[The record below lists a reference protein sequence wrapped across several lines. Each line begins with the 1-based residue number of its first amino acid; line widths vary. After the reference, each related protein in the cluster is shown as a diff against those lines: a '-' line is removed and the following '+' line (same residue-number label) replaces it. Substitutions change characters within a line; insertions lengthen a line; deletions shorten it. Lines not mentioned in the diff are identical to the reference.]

1 MTSQDIKNKF
11 IIFNIQRNYKFLSKY
26 LANLQNHIN
35 YCYDINIIS
44 LYQRNI
50 VIGKI
55 YELVKDLNA
64 AYNEFI
70 INKMDNNCNILDKYL
85 DIKLENFNDSTFFNG
100 RNYLKNLYN
109 LTFKNEI
116 NTILYPLDTKRFDII
131 KLSEKY
137 GALDIKSILEIILK
151 LDLKIIY
158 SEYTNIYLDFLNKL
172 FIPLKFNISDQQ
184 FKKINILSHELSSID
199 LSVDDLSL
207 DEYSNNDETEDNIYK
222 YIDDINIYIK
232 NVNND
237 EILNRVVCIEIK
249 YYNKTVIIEGLFIQ
263 DSINIYVK
271 TCQIS
276 NKFLYYKKKLL
287 ENKLVKCRAT
297 RKFSKSFFK
306 TLTIFEILSY
316 NNDFIDFIDNNYDKY
331 MILIGKTF
339 MNIMKEFI
347 KKNNTITDMFTTI
360 RLLLLGNE
368 ENINIAGLLFEITKE
383 KKINS
388 NLIYDLI
395 DKNLNYVSQIKL
407 KKTISNMKD
416 ELKKIQSM
424 TCDDVDF
431 KKQILSLKNMPLSVK
446 SLGLEKVEEMKS
458 SNNEYYKQLQY
469 VKTLLKFPWSS
480 PNDDAIFHELNK
492 DISRRK
498 NFISNIEDKL
508 KNLTYGHKEA
518 KNSLLQIIGKW
529 VTNPE
534 SGGSVISLVG
544 PPGVGKTLLARSVS
558 QVLNIPFA
566 QITLGGQNDGELLHG
581 HGYTYSGSQPGMII
595 KKMVEVG
602 KSRCILYFDELD
614 KACSKNGSNEI
625 TNILIHLTD
634 PNMNK
639 TFQDRFF
646 QGVDFPLDKVI
657 MIFSYNNSSSIDP
670 ILLDRFKEIETKPYS
685 LNDKLNIVKK
695 FMFDEIC
702 NLIGFNQNDFEL
714 SDDIIKFIIDK
725 YTYEAGVRD
734 IKRKI
739 ENILLNL
746 NVDRLY
752 QRGLFKDSSNKIKI
766 TEDIVVD
773 ILQKP
778 KLEIEKIHKT
788 PLIGIINGLYATKS
802 GGGGIVPIQVFS
814 NFFNSDTPFSLRLT
828 GCQGDVMKESVQ
840 CSLTCAID
848 YISNNLEKYNIDNL
862 KDYLEK
868 KWKSGFHVHAPSGAT
883 PKDGP
888 SAGCAF
894 TTAFISRILEK
905 KINNKVAMTGEIDL
919 LGFVTKIGGLEYK
932 INGAKKAGVT
942 KILISREN
950 EEDYENV
957 KKDDPELFEN
967 MEIVLVDKIDDIIS
981 HALLD

>member
-26 LANLQNHIN
+26 LTSFQDHIN
-35 YCYDINIIS
+35 ICYDSNIIT

-50 VIGKI
+50 IIGKI
-55 YELVKDLNA
+55 YELIKELNSS
-64 AYNEFI
+64 YNKFI
-70 INKMDNNCNILDKYL
+70 INKIEDNCNILDKYL
-85 DIKLENFNDSTFFNG
+85 DINLDNYDDLTFFNA
-100 RNYLKNLYN
+100 RTYLKNLFN
-109 LTFKNEI
+109 LTFRNDI
-116 NTILYPLDTKRFDII
+116 NTILYPLDSKRIDII

-137 GALDIKSILEIILK
+137 GCINIKSILEILLK
-151 LDLKIIY
+151 LELKVIY
-158 SEYTNIYLDFLNKL
+158 SEYTNIYINFLNKIFL
-172 FIPLKFNISDQQ
+172 PLKFNITNDI
-184 FKKINILSHELSSID
+184 FKKIPIEQNEYIMSENS
-199 LSVDDLSL
+199 DD
-207 DEYSNNDETEDNIYK
+207 DETDYNLSK
-222 YIDDINIYIK
+222 YVEDINIYIK
-232 NVNND
+232 PINNND
-237 EILNRVVCIEIK
+237 ELLNRIVCIEIK
-249 YYNKTVIIEGLFIQ
+249 YYNKTILIEGTFIQ
-263 DSINIYVK
+263 DSINIYIK

-276 NKFLYYKKKLL
+276 NKFLYYKKKIL
-287 ENKLVKCRAT
+287 ETKLDKCRAT
-297 RKFSKSFFK
+297 KKFSKSFFK
-306 TLTIFEILSY
+306 TLTTFEILSY
-316 NNDFIDFIDNNYDKY
+316 NNDFISFIDNNYDKY
-331 MILIGKTF
+331 MVLIGKSF
-339 MNIMKEFI
+339 MNIMKDFI
-347 KKNNTITDMFTTI
+347 KKNNTITDMYTTI

-388 NLIYDLI
+388 YLIYDI
-395 DKNLNYVSQIKL
+395 IYKHLNYVSQIKL
-407 KKTISNMKD
+407 KKTISIMKD
-416 ELKKIQSM
+416 ELKNIQSM
-424 TCDDVDF
+424 TSDDIDF
-431 KKQILSLKNMPLSVK
+431 KKQILSLKNMPLNVK
-446 SLGLEKVEEMKS
+446 GLALEKVEEMKS

-469 VKTLLKFPWSS
+469 VKTIIKFPWPS
-480 PNDDAIFHELNK
+480 PNDDLLFHELNNH
-492 DISRRK
+492 ISRRK
-498 NFISNIEDKL
+498 HFISSIENKL
-508 KNLTYGHKEA
+508 TNLTYGHKEA
-518 KNSLLQIIGKW
+518 KSSLLQIIGKW
-529 VTNPE
+529 ITNPN

-544 PPGVGKTLLARSVS
+544 PPGVGKTLLAKSVS
-558 QVLNIPFA
+558 EVLNIPFA

-625 TNILIHLTD
+625 TSILIHLTD

-657 MIFSYNNSSSIDP
+657 MIFSYNDSSLIDP
-670 ILLDRFKEIETKPYS
+670 ILLDRFKQIQTKAYS
-685 LNDKLNIVKK
+685 VNDKLNIAKK
-695 FMFDEIC
+695 FMFNELC
-702 NLIGFNQNDFEL
+702 TLIGFNVDDFEI
-714 SDDIIKFIIDK
+714 SDDVIKYIIDK

-734 IKRKI
+734 LKRKL

-752 QRGLFKDSSNKIKI
+752 QRGIFSKNVNKIII
-766 TEDIVVD
+766 TEKIVID
-773 ILQKP
+773 ILEKP
-778 KLEIEKIHKT
+778 MLEIQKIHKD
-788 PLIGIINGLYATKS
+788 PLIGVINGLYATTN
-802 GGGGIVPIQVFS
+802 GGGGIVPIQIFS

-848 YISNNLEKYNIDNL
+848 HISNNLEKYGIDNL
-862 KDYLEK
+862 KEYLEK

-894 TTAFISRILEK
+894 TTAFISRILER

-919 LGFVTKIGGLEYK
+919 LGFVTKIGGLEFK

-950 EEDYENV
+950 EKDYNQI
-957 KKDDPELFEN
+957 KKDDPELFNN
-967 MEIVLVDKIDDIIS
+967 MEIIFVDTINDIIP
-981 HALLD
+981 HTLLN